1 MHTESRDRS
10 RYVRPHHLCKVTTAN
25 ITYPPPRSRYLLSSP
40 LGMTD
45 TELVIEGEV
54 LIIVFVLDTHLGW
67 EIMMRSKR
75 LSKALPSAV

>member
-1 MHTESRDRS
+1 MRQ
-10 RYVRPHHLCKVTTAN
+10 PC
-25 ITYPPPRSRYLLSSP
+25 
-40 LGMTD
+40 LGITD

-75 LSKALPSAV
+75 LSKALPSVV

>member
-1 MHTESRDRS
+1 MLLDALPSHYGEFMRQ
-10 RYVRPHHLCKVTTAN
+10 PCLGVTD
-25 ITYPPPRSRYLLSSP
+25 
-40 LGMTD
+40 M
-45 TELVIEGEV
+45 ELVIEGEV

>member
-1 MHTESRDRS
+1 MRQ
-10 RYVRPHHLCKVTTAN
+10 PC
-25 ITYPPPRSRYLLSSP
+25 
-40 LGMTD
+40 LGITD

-54 LIIVFVLDTHLGW
+54 LIIVFALDTHLGW